1 MWVRFLWSNYFSTN
15 LKNRTASQKTA
26 LSKITRWGLVK
37 TLVKNCER
45 ITKRSWSVYSYCE
58 NKELSSFTLL
68 KSSARRGKGRLE
80 TEMERITY
88 KLCLLNKSLAQRIN
102 AKTCYDKTLQE
113 MEEKY
118 ANLVKNSADLL
129 MYIKEEFSDLESMIN
144 KKTSTD
150 EGPTGGYVVDTQ
162 ASGERGQLGGKTCK
176 CKPLRQRL
184 IPEEHVEIGLY
195 NTV

>member
-1 MWVRFLWSNYFSTN
+1 M
-15 LKNRTASQKTA
+15 
-26 LSKITRWGLVK
+26 
-37 TLVKNCER
+37 
-45 ITKRSWSVYSYCE
+45 KRSWSVYFYCE
-58 NKELSSFTLL
+58 SKGLSSFTLL
-68 KSSARRGKGRLE
+68 KSSTRKEKGRLE

-102 AKTCYDKTLQE
+102 AKTCYDRTLQE

-150 EGPTGGYVVDTQ
+150 EGPTGGYVIDTQ
-162 ASGERGQLGGKTCK
+162 ASGERGHLGGKACR
-176 CKPLRQRL
+176 CKPLREKL
-184 IPEEHVEIGLY
+184 IPEKHVEIGLY
-195 NTV
+195 GTVITYIFTILDRNDSQTGVFNN